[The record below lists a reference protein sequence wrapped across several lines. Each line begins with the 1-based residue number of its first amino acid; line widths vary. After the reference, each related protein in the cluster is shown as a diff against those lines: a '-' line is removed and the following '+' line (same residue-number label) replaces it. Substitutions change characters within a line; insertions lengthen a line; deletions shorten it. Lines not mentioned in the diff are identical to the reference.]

1 MKSDQQLTH
10 SHHDSVS
17 SGVLSSATDTP
28 IPEPLSVDA
37 DTAVTVEVL
46 GAYVVISA
54 TGVRIQRHAAA
65 TVELPA
71 RTDVPLSQIRGCS
84 EIPATTT
91 LPGAFVLLLS
101 GQEPIS
107 ALSARRYAYAIRFTT
122 HHQSQRDI
130 LHDALQAMQAG
141 DKDRLRHLAKLSGTD
156 LSNVSAAA
164 DSATTSTTDA
174 SPAIAATDSAD
185 AAHSSQAAS
194 FEFVAFDVETANQE
208 KGSICQIGAVRV
220 RGREVVA
227 KKVWLCQPPQ
237 KFGAFDPANVE
248 IHGITADDVAE
259 APPFAECAKEFLD
272 FAGDMPLVAHNAR
285 FDTQAM
291 VNAAQADG
299 LKLGN
304 HQFFCTYLGARKK
317 WHDCENYKLPTVA
330 AHAGFDL
337 TSHHDALADSLA
349 CAHIMMALAEG
360 ADSLADINRSLSLTA
375 GAITNGRIE
384 YVQNKQG
391 DTSISAE
398 VSAQPVWMRRTVKAP
413 ETIPETNT
421 NANPDGLLYG
431 QRVTLTGE
439 FDDHSKGE
447 IWQLIADVGGYVNKS
462 VTKKTTIVVCGE
474 WKSMTSKEKKAR
486 QLQEEGQQI
495 DIWDRF
501 QLYKVLGID

>member
-1 MKSDQQLTH
+1 MKSDQQTNH
-10 SHHDSVS
+10 SHHNSLPSGAVS
-17 SGVLSSATDTP
+17 SGVDTSML
-28 IPEPLSVDA
+28 EPLTVDA
-37 DTAVTVEVL
+37 DTAVTIEVL

-71 RTDVPLSQIRGCS
+71 RTDVPLSQIRGFS

-91 LPGAFVLLLS
+91 LPGAFVLLLL
-101 GQEPIS
+101 GQEPVS
-107 ALSARRYAYAIRFTT
+107 ALSARRNPYAIRFTT
-122 HHQSQRDI
+122 DQQSRRDI
-130 LHDALQAMQAG
+130 VHDALQAMQAG
-141 DKDRLRHLAKLSGTD
+141 DRDRLQHLANLSDTELND
-156 LSNVSAAA
+156 FSAAA
-164 DSATTSTTDA
+164 KASASSD
-174 SPAIAATDSAD
+174 SPAAATNSAD
-185 AAHSSQAAS
+185 TPNSPTTGL

-208 KGSICQIGAVRV
+208 KGSICQIGAVHV
-220 RGREVVA
+220 RGREVLA

-237 KFGAFDPANVE
+237 KFNTFDPTNIE
-248 IHGITADDVAE
+248 IHGITPDDVAQ
-259 APPFAECAKEFLD
+259 APPFAECAKEFLA
-272 FAGDMPLVAHNAR
+272 FVGDMPLVAHNAR

-291 VNAAQADG
+291 VNAAKAEG

-349 CAHIMMALAEG
+349 CAHIMMALADG
-360 ADSLADINRSLSLTA
+360 AGSLADINRSLSLTA
-375 GAITNGRIE
+375 GAIKNGRIE
-384 YVQNKQG
+384 YVKNKQG

-398 VSAQPVWMRRTVKAP
+398 ISSKPVWMRRTVKAP

-474 WKSMTSKEKKAR
+474 WPSMTSKEKKAR
-486 QLQEEGQQI
+486 QQQEEGQPI
-495 DIWDRF
+495 EIWDRF